1 MKINIKALELI
12 ELGLTSKTVS
22 KLTESQIN
30 VLHSKLINEQ
40 PGVTQKNVNQ
50 KVTQISQQA
59 LKTPQ
64 GVAVDGSQLSMDAA
78 GNVVMKKTSATEEV
92 KEDETDDVT
101 DKDSLGDEEL
111 QNLTGQE
118 APHDAN
124 DMAPDGMDDDSD
136 NDREMMGMA
145 EETKKNP
152 WAICHAQLGPRK
164 NAKFESCVKQVKKSL
179 KEGKNPLTLFVEN
192 KIMEIVETHLPPKL
206 TKKDLM
212 KYLSEAEPATAPVK
226 EPKTKPGTKTPP
238 VKKPSHPGK
247 NPNPNVNPAPKA
259 KKIDPEQAKEKI
271 IDTIIKMLE
280 K

>member
-12 ELGLTSKTVS
+12 ELGFTSKTVS

-40 PGVTQKNVNQ
+40 AGVTQKNVNQ

-92 KEDETDDVT
+92 KEDDEVSLDPNKDTETQDPHQVGPSTNDGFNDD
-101 DKDSLGDEEL
+101 D
-111 QNLTGQE
+111 
-118 APHDAN
+118 
-124 DMAPDGMDDDSD
+124 DGMYNFESI
-136 NDREMMGMA
+136 
-145 EETKKNP
+145 EEEKKYGEKNP

-238 VKKPSHPGK
+238 IRKPSHPGK